1 VTQQQ
6 SITVVGEGRSEAQPD
21 VVVVSIGVE
30 VTADSPADALDGGA
44 RALERSRAEIL
55 AAGVAERAL
64 QTTRVSVQPD
74 WEHSGRRP
82 VLTGYVARVGVA
94 VTLDDPAGVGRVLTA
109 AVEAGGDAA
118 RVHSISWQLRDLAAA
133 ESAARAAAFSDA
145 RSRAEQYASLADRTL
160 GAVVEIDETGDG
172 FRPRRH
178 GRDNVVFRGAA
189 AMDMDV
195 DRGEVDVTATV
206 TVTWEL
212 V

>member
-1 VTQQQ
+1 VTQPQ

-30 VTADSPADALDGGA
+30 VTAASPADALDGGA
-44 RALERSRAEIL
+44 RALERSRAAVL
-55 AAGVAERAL
+55 AAGVMERAV

-94 VTLDDPAGVGRVLTA
+94 VTLDDPASVGRLLTA
-109 AVEAGGDAA
+109 VVEAGGDAA
-118 RVHSISWQLRDLAAA
+118 RVHSISWQLRDMSAA
-133 ESAARAAAFSDA
+133 ESAARAAAFTDA
-145 RSRAEQYASLADRTL
+145 RGRAEQYATLAGRTL
-160 GAVVEIDETGDG
+160 GAVVDIDETGDG

-178 GRDNVVFRGAA
+178 GRAMATYSGAA
-189 AMDMDV
+189 TMDMDV

>member
-1 VTQQQ
+1 VTQPQ

-30 VTADSPADALDGGA
+30 VTAASPADALDGGA
-44 RALERSRAEIL
+44 RALERSRAGVL

-145 RSRAEQYASLADRTL
+145 RSRAELYASLADRTL

-178 GRDNVVFRGAA
+178 GRHNVVFQGAA
-189 AMDMDV
+189 AMDLDV